1 MSNILTPE
9 KVNMAA
15 EAEPHEIL
23 FAIHKRVVDT
33 ENLMAQYRTHAQN
46 LEVTIAML
54 QERIEKLENQ
64 NDHLSFHK
72 DLKKEEGG
80 IPYTSVYGEDEVK

>member
-33 ENLMAQYRTHAQN
+33 ENLMTQYRTHAQN

-54 QERIEKLENQ
+54 QERIEKLENK
-64 NDHLSFHK
+64 N
-72 DLKKEEGG
+72 KKEEGG
-80 IPYTSVYGEDEVK
+80 LPYTSVYGEDEVK